1 MQIKR
6 KKSFMSEIILPLE
19 QSDLSFT
26 ASGGSSV
33 RRSVLPSG
41 VRILTEQVPGSQSVS
56 VSFSLAVG
64 SRDETNNH
72 FGSTHFLEH
81 LLFKGTKKRT
91 AMDIAIAFDSVGG
104 SSNASTGK
112 EHTSYYA
119 KVSQKA
125 LPIAVEV
132 IADMLTSSLIDET
145 EFENERPV
153 ILEELAMND
162 DDPQDVVHEAFSTA
176 VLGDHPLGRPIGG
189 TVETIT
195 AVSRGAVWEHYQNN
209 YRPQDLVVAAAGAVD
224 HQKLIQLVEKG
235 LSEAGWDLG
244 LASSPVLRRLLNPA
258 QILRGSKLHVIHR
271 PISQVNILVGSEGL
285 YVDDPRRYAMGVLNT
300 VLGGGMSSR
309 LFQEIRE
316 KRGLAYSVYSFN
328 QGYSDASTFG
338 LYAGCS
344 PAKAQEVTELMIAE
358 LEKVANSGITPDE
371 LSLAKGNI
379 AGSLALKFESNQA
392 RMSRLA
398 SAEIVTGEFID
409 LDDTI
414 ARFDAVP
421 LPEVQE
427 LAQDL
432 ISRARSIVAVGDVTE
447 SMFDKFVK

>member
-1 MQIKR
+1 MT
-6 KKSFMSEIILPLE
+6 EIILPLE

-41 VRILTEQVPGSQSVS
+41 VRILSEQVPGSQSVS
-56 VSFSLAVG
+56 VSFSVAVG

-81 LLFKGTKKRT
+81 LLFKGTKTRT

-119 KVSQKA
+119 KVQDKA

-162 DDPQDVVHEAFSTA
+162 DDPQDVAHEAFSEA
-176 VLGDHPLGRPIGG
+176 VLGVHPLGRPIGG
-189 TVETIT
+189 TIETISNVT
-195 AVSRGAVWEHYQNN
+195 RAAVWEHYQQN
-209 YRPQDLVVAAAGAVD
+209 YRPQDLVVTAAGSCD
-224 HQKLIQLVEKG
+224 HQQLIKLVEQA
-235 LSEAGWDLG
+235 LATAGWDLG
-244 LASSPVLRRLLNPA
+244 LEAKPVPRRLLTPA
-258 QILRGSKLHVIHR
+258 DITRGSMLNVIHR

-328 QGYSDASTFG
+328 QGYSDAATFG

-344 PAKAQEVTELMIAE
+344 PAKAKEVTQLMIAE
-358 LEKVANSGITPDE
+358 LEKVAESGISQDE
-371 LSLAKGNI
+371 LALAKGNI
-379 AGSLALKFESNQA
+379 SGSLALKFETNQA

-398 SAEIVTGEFID
+398 SAEIVSGEFMD
-409 LDDTI
+409 LDETI
-414 ARFDAVP
+414 TRFDGVVLA
-421 LPEVQE
+421 EVQA
-427 LAQDL
+427 LAKDL
-432 ISRARSIVAVGDVTE
+432 IEKPRSIVAVGDVTE
-447 SMFDKFVK
+447 DMFESFVR

>member
-1 MQIKR
+1 
-6 KKSFMSEIILPLE
+6 
-19 QSDLSFT
+19 
-26 ASGGSSV
+26 V
-33 RRSVLPSG
+33 
-41 VRILTEQVPGSQSVS
+41 
-56 VSFSLAVG
+56 AVG

-81 LLFKGTKKRT
+81 LLFKGTKTRT
-91 AMDIAIAFDSVGG
+91 AMDIAVAFDSVGG

-119 KVSQKA
+119 KVQDKA

-162 DDPQDVVHEAFSTA
+162 DDPQDVVHEAFSSA

-189 TVETIT
+189 TIETIT
-195 AVSRGAVWEHYQNN
+195 AVSRAAVWEHYQNN
-209 YRPQDLVVAAAGAVD
+209 YRPQDLVVVAAGSVD
-224 HQKLIQLVEKG
+224 HQELIKLVEQG
-235 LSEAGWDLG
+235 LSVAGWDLG
-244 LASSPVLRRLLNPA
+244 LVAKPVPRRLLNPA
-258 QILRGSKLHVIHR
+258 KISRGSKLNVIHR
-271 PISQVNILVGSEGL
+271 PISQVNIMVGSEGL

-328 QGYSDASTFG
+328 QGYSDAATFG

-344 PAKAQEVTELMIAE
+344 PAKAKEVTELMIAE
-358 LEKVANSGITPDE
+358 LDKVAQSGITSEE
-371 LSLAKGNI
+371 LALARGNI
-379 AGSLALKFESNQA
+379 SGSLALKFETNQA

-398 SAEIVTGEFID
+398 SAEIVAGEFMD
-409 LDDTI
+409 LDETI
-414 ARFDAVP
+414 ERFEAVE
-421 LPEVQE
+421 LSQVQA

-432 ISRARSIVAVGDVTE
+432 LKLPRSIVAVGDVTE
-447 SMFDKFVK
+447 TMFESFVR

>member
-1 MQIKR
+1 MT
-6 KKSFMSEIILPLE
+6 EIILPLE

-41 VRILTEQVPGSQSVS
+41 VRILTEHVPGSQSVS
-56 VSFSLAVG
+56 VSFSVAVG

-81 LLFKGTKKRT
+81 LLFKGTKTRT
-91 AMDIAIAFDSVGG
+91 AMDIAVAFDSVGG

-119 KVSQKA
+119 KVQDKA

-189 TVETIT
+189 TIETIT
-195 AVSRGAVWEHYQNN
+195 AVSRAAVWEHYQNN
-209 YRPQDLVVAAAGAVD
+209 YRPQDLVVAAAGSVD
-224 HQKLIQLVEKG
+224 HQELIKLVEQG
-235 LSEAGWDLG
+235 LSSAGWDLG
-244 LASSPVLRRLLNPA
+244 LQAKPVPRRLLNPA
-258 QILRGSKLHVIHR
+258 QISRGSKLNVIHR
-271 PISQVNILVGSEGL
+271 PISQVNIMVGSEGL

-328 QGYSDASTFG
+328 QGYSDAATFG

-344 PAKAQEVTELMIAE
+344 PAKAKEVTELMIAE
-358 LEKVANSGITPDE
+358 LDKVAQSGITSEE
-371 LSLAKGNI
+371 LALARGNI
-379 AGSLALKFESNQA
+379 SGSLALKFETNQA

-398 SAEIVTGEFID
+398 SAEIVAGEFMD
-409 LDDTI
+409 LDETI
-414 ARFDAVP
+414 ERFAAVE
-421 LPEVQE
+421 LSQVQA

-432 ISRARSIVAVGDVTE
+432 LKLPRSIVAVGDVTE
-447 SMFDKFVK
+447 TMFESFVR

>member
-1 MQIKR
+1 MT
-6 KKSFMSEIILPLE
+6 EIILPLE

-41 VRILTEQVPGSQSVS
+41 VRILTEHVPGSQSVS
-56 VSFSLAVG
+56 VSFSVAVG

-81 LLFKGTKKRT
+81 LLFKGTKTRT
-91 AMDIAIAFDSVGG
+91 AMDIAVAFDSVGG

-119 KVSQKA
+119 KVQDKA

-189 TVETIT
+189 TIETIT
-195 AVSRGAVWEHYQNN
+195 AVSRAAVWEHYQNN
-209 YRPQDLVVAAAGAVD
+209 YRPQDLVVAAAGSVD
-224 HQKLIQLVEKG
+224 HQELIKLVEQG
-235 LSEAGWDLG
+235 LATAGWDLG
-244 LASSPVLRRLLNPA
+244 LQAKPVPRRLLNPA
-258 QILRGSKLHVIHR
+258 QISRGSKLNVIHR
-271 PISQVNILVGSEGL
+271 PISQVNIMVGSEGL

-328 QGYSDASTFG
+328 QGYSDAATFG

-344 PAKAQEVTELMIAE
+344 PAKAKEVTELMIAE
-358 LEKVANSGITPDE
+358 LDKVAQSGITSEE
-371 LSLAKGNI
+371 LALASGNI
-379 AGSLALKFESNQA
+379 SGSLALKFETNQA

-398 SAEIVTGEFID
+398 SAEIVAGEFMD
-409 LDDTI
+409 LDETI
-414 ARFDAVP
+414 ERFAAVE
-421 LPEVQE
+421 LSQVQA

-432 ISRARSIVAVGDVTE
+432 LKLPRSIVAVGDVSETMFE
-447 SMFDKFVK
+447 SFVR

>member
-1 MQIKR
+1 MT
-6 KKSFMSEIILPLE
+6 EIILPLE
-19 QSDLSFT
+19 QSDISFT
-26 ASGGSSV
+26 ASGDTTV

-41 VRILTEQVPGSQSVS
+41 VRILTEEVPGSQSVS
-56 VSFSLAVG
+56 VSFSVAVG

-91 AMDIAIAFDSVGG
+91 AMDIAVAFDSVGG

-119 KVSQKA
+119 RVQDKS
-125 LPIAVEV
+125 LPIAVDV
-132 IADMLTSSLIDET
+132 IADMLTSSLIDPV

-162 DDPQDVVHEAFSTA
+162 DDPHDVVHEAFSTA
-176 VLGDHPLGRPIGG
+176 VLGNHALGRPIGG
-189 TVETIT
+189 TIETIT
-195 AVSRGAVWEHYQNN
+195 AVSREAVWEHYQNN
-209 YRPQDLVVAAAGAVD
+209 YRPQDLVVVAAGGVD
-224 HQKLIQLVEKG
+224 HQDLIKLVEQG
-235 LSEAGWDLG
+235 LLEAGWDLG
-244 LASSPVLRRLLNPA
+244 IKAGPVPRRLLHPA
-258 QILRGSKLHVIHR
+258 KIKQGKKLHVIHR

-285 YVDDPRRYAMGVLNT
+285 SVDDHRKYAMGILNT

-328 QGYSDASTFG
+328 QGYSDAATFG

-344 PAKAQEVTELMIAE
+344 PAKAQEVTELMIQE
-358 LEKVANSGITPDE
+358 LEKVAVSGITPAE

-379 AGSLALKFESNQA
+379 SGSLALKFESNQA

-398 SAEIVTGEFID
+398 SAEIVAGEFLD
-409 LDDTI
+409 LDATI
-414 ARFDAVP
+414 EAFEAVE
-421 LPEVQE
+421 LLDIQQ

-432 ISRARSIVAVGDVTE
+432 LARPRSVVAVGDVTE
-447 SMFDKFVK
+447 ALFEKFVS

>member
-1 MQIKR
+1 MT
-6 KKSFMSEIILPLE
+6 EVILPLE

-41 VRILTEQVPGSQSVS
+41 VRILSEHVPGSQSVS
-56 VSFSLAVG
+56 VSFSVAVG

-81 LLFKGTKKRT
+81 LLFKGTKTRS
-91 AMDIAIAFDSVGG
+91 AMDIAVAFDSVGG

-119 KVSQKA
+119 KVQDKA

-176 VLGDHPLGRPIGG
+176 VLGEHPLGRPIGG
-189 TVETIT
+189 TIETIT
-195 AVSRGAVWEHYQNN
+195 AVSRAAVWEHYQNN
-209 YRPQDLVVAAAGAVD
+209 YRPQDLVVAAAGSVD
-224 HQKLIQLVEKG
+224 HQALIKLVEQG
-235 LSEAGWDLG
+235 LSTAGWDLG
-244 LASSPVLRRLLNPA
+244 LESKPVPRRLLNPA
-258 QILRGSKLHVIHR
+258 KISRGSKLNVIHR
-271 PISQVNILVGSEGL
+271 PISQVNIMVGSEGL

-328 QGYSDASTFG
+328 QGYSDAATFG

-344 PAKAQEVTELMIAE
+344 PAKAKEVTELMIAE
-358 LEKVANSGITPDE
+358 LDKVAQTGITSEE
-371 LSLAKGNI
+371 LELARGNI
-379 AGSLALKFESNQA
+379 SGSLALKFETNQA

-398 SAEIVTGEFID
+398 SAEIVAGEFMD
-409 LDDTI
+409 LDETI
-414 ARFDAVP
+414 ERFEAVE
-421 LPEVQE
+421 LSQVQA

-432 ISRARSIVAVGDVTE
+432 IGLPRSIVAVGDVSETMFE
-447 SMFDKFVK
+447 SFVR

>member
-1 MQIKR
+1 
-6 KKSFMSEIILPLE
+6 MSEIILPLE

-41 VRILTEQVPGSQSVS
+41 VRILTERVPGAQSVS
-56 VSFSLAVG
+56 VSFSVAVG

-91 AMDIAIAFDSVGG
+91 ALDIAVAFDSVGG

-119 KVSQKA
+119 KVSDKA
-125 LPIAVEV
+125 LPIAVDV
-132 IADMLTSSLIDET
+132 IADMLTSSLIDEI

-195 AVSRGAVWEHYQNN
+195 AVSRDAVWEHYQNN
-209 YRPQDLVVAAAGAVD
+209 YRPQDLVIAAAGSVD
-224 HQKLIQLVEKG
+224 HRKLIQLVERG
-235 LSEAGWDLG
+235 LTEAGWDLG
-244 LASSPVLRRLLNPA
+244 LAAKPVSRRLLNPA
-258 QILRGSKLHVIHR
+258 KISRGSKLQVIHR

-285 YVDDPRRYAMGVLNT
+285 YVDDARRYAMGILNT

-328 QGYSDASTFG
+328 QGYSDASIFG

-344 PAKAQEVTELMIAE
+344 PAKAEEVTELMIQE
-358 LEKVANSGITPDE
+358 LEKVASGGITSDE
-371 LSLAKGNI
+371 LNLAKGNI
-379 AGSLALKFESNQA
+379 SGSLALKFESNQA

-398 SAEIVTGEFID
+398 SAEIVAGEFMD
-409 LDDTI
+409 LDDTV
-414 ARFDAVP
+414 ARFDAVQ

-432 ISRARSIVAVGDVTE
+432 IGRERSIVAVGDVTDSLFE
-447 SMFDKFVK
+447 KFVK

>member
-1 MQIKR
+1 MT
-6 KKSFMSEIILPLE
+6 EVILPLE

-56 VSFSLAVG
+56 VSFSVAVG

-81 LLFKGTKKRT
+81 LLFKGTKTRT
-91 AMDIAIAFDSVGG
+91 AMDIAVAFDSVGG

-119 KVSQKA
+119 KVQDKA

-162 DDPQDVVHEAFSTA
+162 DDPQDVVHEAFSSA

-189 TVETIT
+189 TIETIT
-195 AVSRGAVWEHYQNN
+195 AVSRAAVWEHYQNN
-209 YRPQDLVVAAAGAVD
+209 YRPQDLVVAAAGSVD
-224 HQKLIQLVEKG
+224 HQELIKLVEQG
-235 LSEAGWDLG
+235 LSVAGWDLG
-244 LASSPVLRRLLNPA
+244 LQAKPVPRRLLNPA
-258 QILRGSKLHVIHR
+258 KISRGSKLNVIHR
-271 PISQVNILVGSEGL
+271 PISQVNIMVGSEGL

-328 QGYSDASTFG
+328 QGYSDAATFG

-344 PAKAQEVTELMIAE
+344 PAKAKEVTELMIAE
-358 LEKVANSGITPDE
+358 LDKVAQNGITSEE
-371 LSLAKGNI
+371 LALARGNI
-379 AGSLALKFESNQA
+379 SGSLALKFETNQA

-398 SAEIVTGEFID
+398 SAEIVAGEFMD
-409 LDDTI
+409 LDETI
-414 ARFDAVP
+414 ERFEAVE
-421 LPEVQE
+421 LSQVQA

-432 ISRARSIVAVGDVTE
+432 MKLPRSIVAVGDVTE
-447 SMFDKFVK
+447 TMFESFVR

>member
-1 MQIKR
+1 MT
-6 KKSFMSEIILPLE
+6 EIILPLE

-41 VRILTEQVPGSQSVS
+41 VRILTEHVPGSQSVS
-56 VSFSLAVG
+56 VSFSVAVG

-81 LLFKGTKKRT
+81 LLFKGTKTRT
-91 AMDIAIAFDSVGG
+91 AMDIAVAFDSVGG

-119 KVSQKA
+119 KVQDKA

-132 IADMLTSSLIDET
+132 IADMLTSSLLDET

-162 DDPQDVVHEAFSTA
+162 DDPQDVVHEAFSSA

-189 TVETIT
+189 TIETIS
-195 AVSRGAVWEHYQNN
+195 AVSRDAVWEHYQNN
-209 YRPQDLVVAAAGAVD
+209 YRPQDLVVAAAGSVD
-224 HQKLIQLVEKG
+224 HQELIKLVEQG
-235 LSEAGWDLG
+235 LSTAGWDLG
-244 LASSPVLRRLLNPA
+244 LQAKPVPRRLLNPA
-258 QILRGSKLHVIHR
+258 RISRGSKLNVIHR
-271 PISQVNILVGSEGL
+271 PISQVNIMVGSEGL

-328 QGYSDASTFG
+328 QGYSDAATFG

-344 PAKAQEVTELMIAE
+344 PAKAKEVTELMIAE
-358 LEKVANSGITPDE
+358 LDKVAQSGITSEE
-371 LSLAKGNI
+371 LALARGNI
-379 AGSLALKFESNQA
+379 SGSLALKFETNQA

-398 SAEIVTGEFID
+398 SAEIVAGEFMD
-409 LDDTI
+409 LDETI
-414 ARFDAVP
+414 ERFAAVE
-421 LPEVQE
+421 LSQVQA

-432 ISRARSIVAVGDVTE
+432 LKLPRSIVAVGDVNETMFE
-447 SMFDKFVK
+447 SFVR

>member
-1 MQIKR
+1 MT
-6 KKSFMSEIILPLE
+6 EIILPLE

-41 VRILTEQVPGSQSVS
+41 VRILTEHVPGSQSVS
-56 VSFSLAVG
+56 VSFSVAVG

-81 LLFKGTKKRT
+81 LLFKGTKTRT
-91 AMDIAIAFDSVGG
+91 AMDIAVAFDSVGG

-119 KVSQKA
+119 KVQDKA

-162 DDPQDVVHEAFSTA
+162 DDPQDVVHEAFSSA
-176 VLGDHPLGRPIGG
+176 VMGDHPLGRPIGG
-189 TVETIT
+189 TIETIT
-195 AVSRGAVWEHYQNN
+195 AVSRAAVWEHYQNN
-209 YRPQDLVVAAAGAVD
+209 YRPQDLVVAAAGSVD
-224 HQKLIQLVEKG
+224 HQELIKLVEQG
-235 LSEAGWDLG
+235 LSTAGWDLG
-244 LASSPVLRRLLNPA
+244 LQAKPVPRRLLNPTK
-258 QILRGSKLHVIHR
+258 ISRGSKLNVIHR
-271 PISQVNILVGSEGL
+271 PISQVNIMVGSEGL

-328 QGYSDASTFG
+328 QGYSDAATFG

-344 PAKAQEVTELMIAE
+344 PAKAKEVTELMIAE
-358 LEKVANSGITPDE
+358 LDKVAQSGITSEE
-371 LSLAKGNI
+371 LALARGNI
-379 AGSLALKFESNQA
+379 SGSLALKFETNQA

-398 SAEIVTGEFID
+398 SAEIVAGEFMD
-409 LDDTI
+409 LDETI
-414 ARFDAVP
+414 ERFEAVE
-421 LPEVQE
+421 LSQVQA

-432 ISRARSIVAVGDVTE
+432 LKLPRSIVAVGDVTE
-447 SMFDKFVK
+447 TMFESFVR

>member
-1 MQIKR
+1 MT
-6 KKSFMSEIILPLE
+6 EIILPLE

-41 VRILTEQVPGSQSVS
+41 VRILTEHVPGSQSVS
-56 VSFSLAVG
+56 VSFSVAVG

-81 LLFKGTKKRT
+81 LLFKGTKTRT
-91 AMDIAIAFDSVGG
+91 AMDIAVAFDSVGG

-119 KVSQKA
+119 KVQDKA

-162 DDPQDVVHEAFSTA
+162 DDPQDVVHEAFSSA

-189 TVETIT
+189 TIETIT
-195 AVSRGAVWEHYQNN
+195 AVSRAAVWEHYQNN
-209 YRPQDLVVAAAGAVD
+209 YRPQDLVVAAAGSVD
-224 HQKLIQLVEKG
+224 HQELIKLVEQG
-235 LSEAGWDLG
+235 LSTAGWDLG
-244 LASSPVLRRLLNPA
+244 LQAKPVPRRLLNPA
-258 QILRGSKLHVIHR
+258 KISRGSKLNVIHR
-271 PISQVNILVGSEGL
+271 PISQVNIMVGSEGL

-328 QGYSDASTFG
+328 QGYSDAATFG

-344 PAKAQEVTELMIAE
+344 PAKAKEVTELMIAE
-358 LEKVANSGITPDE
+358 LDKVAQSGITSEE
-371 LSLAKGNI
+371 LALARGNI
-379 AGSLALKFESNQA
+379 SGSLALKFETNQA

-398 SAEIVTGEFID
+398 SAEIVAGEFMD
-409 LDDTI
+409 LDETI
-414 ARFDAVP
+414 ERFAAVE
-421 LPEVQE
+421 LSQVQA

-432 ISRARSIVAVGDVTE
+432 LKLPRSIVAVGDVTE
-447 SMFDKFVK
+447 TMFESFVR

>member
-1 MQIKR
+1 
-6 KKSFMSEIILPLE
+6 
-19 QSDLSFT
+19 
-26 ASGGSSV
+26 V
-33 RRSVLPSG
+33 
-41 VRILTEQVPGSQSVS
+41 
-56 VSFSLAVG
+56 AVG

-81 LLFKGTKKRT
+81 LLFKGTKTRT
-91 AMDIAIAFDSVGG
+91 AMDIAVAFDSVGG

-119 KVSQKA
+119 KVQDKA

-162 DDPQDVVHEAFSTA
+162 DDPQDVVHEAFSSA

-189 TVETIT
+189 TIETIT
-195 AVSRGAVWEHYQNN
+195 AVSRAAVWEHYQNN
-209 YRPQDLVVAAAGAVD
+209 YRPQDLVVAAAGSVD
-224 HQKLIQLVEKG
+224 HQELIKLVEQG
-235 LSEAGWDLG
+235 LSTAGWDLG
-244 LASSPVLRRLLNPA
+244 LQAKPVPRRLLNPA
-258 QILRGSKLHVIHR
+258 KISRGSKLNVIHR
-271 PISQVNILVGSEGL
+271 PISQVNIMVGSEGL

-328 QGYSDASTFG
+328 QGYSDAATFG

-344 PAKAQEVTELMIAE
+344 PAKAKEVTELMIAE
-358 LEKVANSGITPDE
+358 LDKVAQSGITSEE
-371 LSLAKGNI
+371 LALARGNI
-379 AGSLALKFESNQA
+379 SGSLALKFETNQA

-398 SAEIVTGEFID
+398 SAEIVAGEFMD
-409 LDDTI
+409 LDETI
-414 ARFDAVP
+414 ERFEAVE
-421 LPEVQE
+421 LSQVQA

-432 ISRARSIVAVGDVTE
+432 MKLPRSIVAVGDVTE
-447 SMFDKFVK
+447 TMFESFVR

>member
-1 MQIKR
+1 MT
-6 KKSFMSEIILPLE
+6 EIILPLE

-41 VRILTEQVPGSQSVS
+41 VRILTEQVPGAQSVS
-56 VSFSLAVG
+56 VSFSVAVG

-91 AMDIAIAFDSVGG
+91 AMDIAVAFDSVGG

-119 KVSQKA
+119 KVSDKA
-125 LPIAVEV
+125 LPIAVDV
-132 IADMLTSSLIDET
+132 IADMLTSSLLDET

-189 TVETIT
+189 TIETIT
-195 AVSRGAVWEHYQNN
+195 SVSRAAVWEHYQNN
-209 YRPQDLVVAAAGAVD
+209 YRPQDLVVAAAGSVD
-224 HQKLIQLVEKG
+224 HQELIQLVERG

-244 LASSPVLRRLLNPA
+244 LAAKPVPRRLLNPA
-258 QILRGSKLHVIHR
+258 KILRGSKLHVIHR

-285 YVDDPRRYAMGVLNT
+285 YVDDARRYAMGILNT
-300 VLGGGMSSR
+300 ALGGGMSSR

-344 PAKAQEVTELMIAE
+344 PAKAQEVTELMIQE
-358 LEKVANSGITPDE
+358 LEKVAASGITQDE
-371 LSLAKGNI
+371 LNLAKGNI
-379 AGSLALKFESNQA
+379 SGSLALKFETNQA

-398 SAEIVTGEFID
+398 SAEIVAGEFMD
-409 LDDTI
+409 LNDTI
-414 ARFDAVP
+414 ARFDSVELA
-421 LPEVQE
+421 EVQK
-427 LAQDL
+427 LAQHLMELD
-432 ISRARSIVAVGDVTE
+432 RSIVAVGDVTE
-447 SMFDKFVK
+447 SMFEKFVK

>member
-1 MQIKR
+1 MT
-6 KKSFMSEIILPLE
+6 EIILPLE

-41 VRILTEQVPGSQSVS
+41 VRILTEHVPGSQSVS
-56 VSFSLAVG
+56 VSFSVAVG

-81 LLFKGTKKRT
+81 LLFKGTKTRT
-91 AMDIAIAFDSVGG
+91 AMDIAVAFDSVGG

-119 KVSQKA
+119 KVQDKA

-162 DDPQDVVHEAFSTA
+162 DDPQDVVHEAFSSA

-189 TVETIT
+189 TIETIT
-195 AVSRGAVWEHYQNN
+195 AVSRAAVWEHYQNN
-209 YRPQDLVVAAAGAVD
+209 YRPQDLVVAAAGSVD
-224 HQKLIQLVEKG
+224 HQELIKLVEQG
-235 LSEAGWDLG
+235 LATAGWDLG
-244 LASSPVLRRLLNPA
+244 LQAKPVPRRLLNPA
-258 QILRGSKLHVIHR
+258 KISRGSKLNVIHR
-271 PISQVNILVGSEGL
+271 PISQVNIMVGSEGL

-328 QGYSDASTFG
+328 QGYSDAATFG

-344 PAKAQEVTELMIAE
+344 PAKAKEVTELMIAE
-358 LEKVANSGITPDE
+358 LDKVAQSGITSEE
-371 LSLAKGNI
+371 LALASGNI
-379 AGSLALKFESNQA
+379 SGSLALKFETNQA

-398 SAEIVTGEFID
+398 SAEIVAGEFMD
-409 LDDTI
+409 LDETI
-414 ARFDAVP
+414 ERFAAVE
-421 LPEVQE
+421 LSQVQA

-432 ISRARSIVAVGDVTE
+432 LKLPRSIVAVGDVTE
-447 SMFDKFVK
+447 TMFESFVR

>member
-1 MQIKR
+1 MT
-6 KKSFMSEIILPLE
+6 EVILPLE

-41 VRILTEQVPGSQSVS
+41 VRILTEHVPGSQSVS
-56 VSFSLAVG
+56 VSFSVAVG

-81 LLFKGTKKRT
+81 LLFKGTKTRT
-91 AMDIAIAFDSVGG
+91 AMDIAVAFDSVGG

-119 KVSQKA
+119 KVQDKA

-162 DDPQDVVHEAFSTA
+162 DDPQDVVHEAFSSA

-189 TVETIT
+189 TIETIT
-195 AVSRGAVWEHYQNN
+195 AVSRAAVWEHYQNN
-209 YRPQDLVVAAAGAVD
+209 YRPQDLVVAAAGSVD
-224 HQKLIQLVEKG
+224 HQELIKLVEQG
-235 LSEAGWDLG
+235 LATAGWDLG
-244 LASSPVLRRLLNPA
+244 LQAKPVPRRLLNPA
-258 QILRGSKLHVIHR
+258 KISRGSKLNVIHR
-271 PISQVNILVGSEGL
+271 PISQVNIMVGSEGL

-328 QGYSDASTFG
+328 QGYSDAATFG

-344 PAKAQEVTELMIAE
+344 PAKAKEVTELMIAE
-358 LEKVANSGITPDE
+358 LDKVAQSGITSEE
-371 LSLAKGNI
+371 LALARGNI
-379 AGSLALKFESNQA
+379 SGSLALKFETNQA

-398 SAEIVTGEFID
+398 SAEIVAGEFMD
-409 LDDTI
+409 LDETI
-414 ARFDAVP
+414 ERFEAVE
-421 LPEVQE
+421 LSQVQA

-432 ISRARSIVAVGDVTE
+432 LKLPRSIVAVGDVTE
-447 SMFDKFVK
+447 TMFESFVR

>member
-1 MQIKR
+1 MT
-6 KKSFMSEIILPLE
+6 EIILPLE

-41 VRILTEQVPGSQSVS
+41 VRILTEHVPGSQSVS
-56 VSFSLAVG
+56 VSFSVAVG

-81 LLFKGTKKRT
+81 LLFKGTKTRT
-91 AMDIAIAFDSVGG
+91 AMDIAVAFDSVGG

-119 KVSQKA
+119 KVQDKA

-162 DDPQDVVHEAFSTA
+162 DDPQDVVHEAFSSA

-189 TVETIT
+189 TIETIT
-195 AVSRGAVWEHYQNN
+195 AVSRAAVWEHYQNN
-209 YRPQDLVVAAAGAVD
+209 YRPQDLVVAAAGSVD
-224 HQKLIQLVEKG
+224 HQELIKLVEQG
-235 LSEAGWDLG
+235 LATAGWDLG
-244 LASSPVLRRLLNPA
+244 LQAKPVPRRLLNPA
-258 QILRGSKLHVIHR
+258 KISRGSKLNVIHR
-271 PISQVNILVGSEGL
+271 PISQVNIMVGSEGL

-328 QGYSDASTFG
+328 QGYSDAATFG

-344 PAKAQEVTELMIAE
+344 PAKAKEVTELMIAE
-358 LEKVANSGITPDE
+358 LDKVAQSGITSEE
-371 LSLAKGNI
+371 LALARGNI
-379 AGSLALKFESNQA
+379 SGSLALKFETNQA

-398 SAEIVTGEFID
+398 SAEIVAGEFMD
-409 LDDTI
+409 LDETI
-414 ARFDAVP
+414 ERFEAVE
-421 LPEVQE
+421 LSQVQA

-432 ISRARSIVAVGDVTE
+432 LKLPRSIVAVGDVTE
-447 SMFDKFVK
+447 TMFESFVR

>member
-1 MQIKR
+1 MT
-6 KKSFMSEIILPLE
+6 EVILPLE

-41 VRILTEQVPGSQSVS
+41 VRILTEHVPGSQSVS
-56 VSFSLAVG
+56 VSFSVAVG

-81 LLFKGTKKRT
+81 LLFKGTKTRT
-91 AMDIAIAFDSVGG
+91 AMDIAVAFDSVGG

-119 KVSQKA
+119 KVQDKA

-162 DDPQDVVHEAFSTA
+162 DDPQDVVHEAFSSA

-189 TVETIT
+189 TIETIT
-195 AVSRGAVWEHYQNN
+195 AVSRAAVWEHYQNN
-209 YRPQDLVVAAAGAVD
+209 YRPQDLVVAAAGSVD
-224 HQKLIQLVEKG
+224 HQELIKLVEQG
-235 LSEAGWDLG
+235 LSIAGWDAG
-244 LASSPVLRRLLNPA
+244 LQAKPVPRRLLNPA
-258 QILRGSKLHVIHR
+258 KISRGSKLNVIHR
-271 PISQVNILVGSEGL
+271 PISQVNIMVGSEGL

-328 QGYSDASTFG
+328 QGYSDAATFG

-344 PAKAQEVTELMIAE
+344 PAKAKEVTELMIAE
-358 LEKVANSGITPDE
+358 LDKVAQSGITSEE
-371 LSLAKGNI
+371 LALARGNI
-379 AGSLALKFESNQA
+379 SGSLALKFETNQA

-398 SAEIVTGEFID
+398 SAEIVAGEFMD
-409 LDDTI
+409 LDETI
-414 ARFDAVP
+414 ERFEAVE
-421 LPEVQE
+421 LSQVQA

-432 ISRARSIVAVGDVTE
+432 LKLPRSIVAVGDVTE
-447 SMFDKFVK
+447 TMFESFVR

>member
-1 MQIKR
+1 MT
-6 KKSFMSEIILPLE
+6 EIILPLE

-56 VSFSLAVG
+56 VSFSVAVG

-81 LLFKGTKKRT
+81 LLFKGTKTRT

-119 KVSQKA
+119 KIQDKA

-162 DDPQDVVHEAFSTA
+162 DDPQDVAHEAFSEA

-189 TVETIT
+189 TIETISN
-195 AVSRGAVWEHYQNN
+195 VSRAAVWEHYQQN
-209 YRPQDLVVAAAGAVD
+209 YRPQDLVVAAAGSVD
-224 HQKLIQLVEKG
+224 HQQLIKLVEQA
-235 LSEAGWDLG
+235 LDAAGWDLG
-244 LASSPVLRRLLNPA
+244 LEAKPVPRRLLTPA
-258 QILRGSKLHVIHR
+258 KILRGSKLNVIHR

-285 YVDDPRRYAMGVLNT
+285 YVDDSRRYAMGVLNT

-328 QGYSDASTFG
+328 QGYSDAATFG

-344 PAKAQEVTELMIAE
+344 PAKAKEVTQLMIAE
-358 LEKVANSGITPDE
+358 LEKVAESGITQNE

-379 AGSLALKFESNQA
+379 SGSLALKFETNQA

-398 SAEIVTGEFID
+398 SAEIVSGEFMD
-409 LDDTI
+409 LDETI
-414 ARFDAVP
+414 ARFDGVV
-421 LPEVQE
+421 LSEVQA
-427 LAQDL
+427 LARDL
-432 ISRARSIVAVGDVTE
+432 IEKPRSIVAVGDVTE
-447 SMFDKFVK
+447 DIFESFVR